1 MILQKKMGPL
11 LLYLNLIKL
20 SIYQI
25 KLIKKTKQ
33 LIAKKGD
40 VIFLDAMLY
49 HRAGEN
55 LTSKDRN
62 LIVNMFTLPFVKPQ
76 LNYSKMLKNLSKI
89 KNYLIL

>member
-1 MILQKKMGPL
+1 MREHVSR
-11 LLYLNLIKL
+11 YLNDYEPFHLFGATHWI
-20 SIYQI
+20 SIV
-25 KLIKKTKQ
+25 LFFLVALFLQ

-76 LNYSKMLKNLSKI
+76 LNLPFLGKNM
-89 KNYLIL
+89 